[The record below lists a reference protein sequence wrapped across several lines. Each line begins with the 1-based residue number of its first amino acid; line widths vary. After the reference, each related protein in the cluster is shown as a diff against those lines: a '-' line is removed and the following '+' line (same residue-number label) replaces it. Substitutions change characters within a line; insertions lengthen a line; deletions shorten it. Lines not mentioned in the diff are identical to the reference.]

1 MDTPLTVCGQ
11 NDTLYPIHQ
20 ESYEGYDLHVRT
32 ALFVVRIS
40 FLAVEMLYIL

>member
-1 MDTPLTVCGQ
+1 VRGQ

-32 ALFVVRIS
+32 ALFVVRV
-40 FLAVEMLYIL
+40 FLVAVETL